1 MLMLCYCGH
10 SVRTLNDK
18 RKRWFGASVAIQ
30 RDQLVALRF
39 WWSAPMQHPIDVWQK
54 SGFQQ

>member
-30 RDQLVALRF
+30 RDQLVAPALLVER
-39 WWSAPMQHPIDVWQK
+39 SRAAPD
-54 SGFQQ
+54 